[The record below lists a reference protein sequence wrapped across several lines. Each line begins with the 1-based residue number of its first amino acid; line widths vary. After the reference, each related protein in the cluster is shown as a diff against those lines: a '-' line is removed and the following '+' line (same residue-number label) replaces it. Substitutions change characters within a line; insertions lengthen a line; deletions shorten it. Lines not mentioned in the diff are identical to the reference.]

1 MEQKQLS
8 LESMSKEIIALKKK
22 MEQMEE
28 SIAEDLKF
36 AIRTELAWQE
46 IDAGKGK
53 KMSVNEFMNEIKS
66 LK

>member
-8 LESMSKEIIALKKK
+8 LENMSKEIIALKKK

-36 AIRTELAWQE
+36 AIRTELAWQSHDRGE
-46 IDAGKGK
+46 FTSYSKDEFLK
-53 KMSVNEFMNEIKS
+53 KLEKW
-66 LK
+66 

>member
-8 LESMSKEIIALKKK
+8 LESMNKEIIALKKK

-36 AIRTELAWQE
+36 AIRTELAWRE